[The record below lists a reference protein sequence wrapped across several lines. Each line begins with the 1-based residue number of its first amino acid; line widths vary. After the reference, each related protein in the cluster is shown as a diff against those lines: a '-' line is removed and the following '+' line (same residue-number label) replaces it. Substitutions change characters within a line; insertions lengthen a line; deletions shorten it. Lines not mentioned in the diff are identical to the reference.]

1 MSDDLL
7 KRLREYPLRECREA
21 ADRIEKLEAAN
32 LQQSLIKVDDMRR
45 IEKLEAALREIADVT
60 EKWEHDLISQ
70 VNEIARKALEELE

>member
-1 MSDDLL
+1 MSDDLV

-32 LQQSLIKVDDMRR
+32 LQQSLIKVDDMQR
-45 IEKLEAALREIADVT
+45 IEKLEAALRRIADVT

-70 VNEIARKALEELE
+70 VNEISRKALNAK